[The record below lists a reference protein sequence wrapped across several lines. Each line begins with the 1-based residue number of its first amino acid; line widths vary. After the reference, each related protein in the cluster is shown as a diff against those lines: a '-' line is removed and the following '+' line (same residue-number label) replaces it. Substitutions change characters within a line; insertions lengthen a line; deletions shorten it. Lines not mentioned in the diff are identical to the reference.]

1 MTDEAARTTESFEA
15 TAKARLRQLRAVA
28 QATTDDLD
36 LPPEFAPAVLLATR
50 GGSPA
55 DAIAAVQ
62 EAIQTMPAAENIE
75 AEASWDRLRET
86 LETLLREQLQKHLA
100 EIRQTLQFGGFAP
113 TPAPAFGWRNA
124 PAGDDEDIWATP
136 VSQSP
141 QQAADAEAL
150 LYEVQA
156 LLDELSQDPSVSRTD
171 LLQALLF
178 VRAGLKEL
186 RRHG

>member
-1 MTDEAARTTESFEA
+1 MTGKGAQTTEAFEA
-15 TAKARLRQLRAVA
+15 TAKARLRQIRAMA
-28 QATTDDLD
+28 RATTEDLG
-36 LPPEFAPAVLLATR
+36 LSPEAAPAVLLATY

-62 EAIQTMPAAENIE
+62 EAMQTMPAAENIE
-75 AEASWDRLRET
+75 AEPSWDRLRET

-100 EIRQTLQFGGFAP
+100 EIRQTLQFGGFTP

-150 LYEVQA
+150 LHEVQT

-171 LLQALLF
+171 LFQALLF
-178 VRAGLKEL
+178 VRAGLQEL